1 MKFFI
6 KIIFILFLF
15 LISPNNFS
23 NADCIQTISAIDNT
37 IEITNKRN
45 NELAIGVV
53 NSRHDYFINS
63 SRNSEISQNQNR
75 NNSGFGGAFGLFSK
89 NKELSTYNYLKN
101 INYNLHI
108 LYSIS
113 PKLKNVLI
121 ARAP

>member
-15 LISPNNFS
+15 LISPNNFA
-23 NADCIQTISAIDNT
+23 NAQGIQNISAIDNT
-37 IEITNKRN
+37 FEIINKRN
-45 NELAIGVV
+45 NELAIEIV
-53 NSRHDYFINS
+53 NSRHDFIVNN

-89 NKELSTYNYLKN
+89 NKELSTYNYLKS
-101 INYNLHI
+101 INYNSHI